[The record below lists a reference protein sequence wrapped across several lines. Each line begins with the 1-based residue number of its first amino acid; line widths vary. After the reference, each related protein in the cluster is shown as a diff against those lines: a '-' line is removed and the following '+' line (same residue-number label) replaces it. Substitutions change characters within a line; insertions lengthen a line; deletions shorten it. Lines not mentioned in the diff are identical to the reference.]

1 MRFNSNKGGGAENQA
16 TVKKVCYSPRM
27 EKLSSSLEDYLETI
41 LTITEEKG
49 AARPKDIADRLNVTA
64 ASVTGAL
71 KLLAT
76 KELVNYA
83 PYDVV
88 TLTASGKRIA
98 RSVAK
103 KHDALLNFFTNVL
116 DIPREEAEEFAC
128 KMEHTIPDHVL
139 ERFVSF
145 AEFVERCPNSGAIW
159 QSKTHGYF
167 CKAQGTG
174 QQICDKCNL
183 AE

>member
-1 MRFNSNKGGGAENQA
+1 
-16 TVKKVCYSPRM
+16 M

-41 LTITEEKG
+41 LSITEEKG
-49 AARPKDIADRLNVTA
+49 AARPKDIADRLKVAA

-71 KLLAT
+71 KLLAAR
-76 KELVNYA
+76 ELVNYA

-88 TLTASGKRIA
+88 TLTAAGKKIA

-103 KHDALLNFFTNVL
+103 KHAALLNFFINVL

-128 KMEHTIPDHVL
+128 SMEHTIPDHVL

-145 AEFVERCPNSGAIW
+145 AEFVERCPNSGATW
-159 QSKTHGYF
+159 QAKTHGYF

-183 AE
+183 TD